1 MESSA
6 APQPEANSAG
16 KVRILLQSATDL
28 VPGSDRGE
36 KLTFVQN
43 IVCQHHW
50 QRDFDRSQER
60 WYSHGDDFGLKNRK
74 CYFIIDHHGQ
84 DHTIEEE
91 EVPVLWYKWTGV
103 SLIRVNEELPSKMLK
118 ELKKWPFTWEGRKFH
133 KAPKGPDGK
142 YEPLVHRQIIRS
154 YLRQGMPV
162 LGGTIEFLRE
172 YPEHARWLKAHL
184 EPELWVQVEPYCN
197 LPSEEE

>member
-6 APQPEANSAG
+6 VPQPVTNSTG
-16 KVRILLQSATDL
+16 KVRILLQSVTHL

-36 KLTFVQN
+36 KLDFVQN
-43 IVCQHHW
+43 TVCQHHW

-60 WYSHGDDFGLKNRK
+60 WYSRGDYFGLKNRK

-91 EVPVLWYKWTGV
+91 EVPVLWYKWTGE

-162 LGGTIEFLRE
+162 LEVLALG
-172 YPEHARWLKAHL
+172 YDAMM
-184 EPELWVQVEPYCN
+184 C
-197 LPSEEE
+197 